1 MGLFDMLGAREA
13 GLYDQQ
19 YGQYYP
25 PGYQM
30 GYQPQGYQQGW

>member
-1 MGLFDMLGAREA
+1 MLGAREA

-25 PGYQM
+25 PGYQ
-30 GYQPQGYQQGW
+30 PQGYQQGW